1 MSKVV
6 VNEAV
11 KEWVSRFGSNDED
24 RCLEQATIGKAMTF
38 IVIQSGCG
46 YLDKE
51 EAFGLLT
58 SISTYMESLSNV
70 EPKEERL

>member
-11 KEWVSRFGSNDED
+11 QEWINRFGSNDED
-24 RCLEQATIGKAMTF
+24 RCLEQATIGKAMAF

-46 YLDKE
+46 YLDEE

-58 SISTYMESLSNV
+58 SLSNYMELLTNV
-70 EPKEERL
+70 EPKG